1 MKGRC
6 LRSYTQEFNQE
17 AVRQVCVGQAIAG
30 VAKALGKS
38 KASLGN
44 WAKLNIRDEFAG
56 VQGDCKAGSGL
67 RRPKHSSGC
76 VQKKTA
82 LIDAYFGRC
91 WTMGTN

>member
-17 AVRQVCVGQAIAG
+17 DVRQVCVGQAITG
-30 VAKALGKS
+30 VAKAPGKS

-44 WAKLNIRDEFAG
+44 WAKLNIRDELAD
-56 VQGDCKAGSGL
+56 VQGDYKVGSGL

-82 LIDAYFGRC
+82 LIDGYFGRY
-91 WTMGTN
+91 WTLGTN